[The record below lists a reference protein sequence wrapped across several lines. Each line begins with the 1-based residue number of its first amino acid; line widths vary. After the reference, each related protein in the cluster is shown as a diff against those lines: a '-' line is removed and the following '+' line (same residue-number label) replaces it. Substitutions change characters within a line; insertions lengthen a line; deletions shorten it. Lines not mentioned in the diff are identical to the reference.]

1 MGRVPD
7 CDVIFSRWCECVTDN
22 SEVADASD
30 KVDAPALQSFG
41 IRDEGIVLDG
51 NVRQCARMHAGI
63 DSRRHCAIGQTWLGA
78 DDAVPKSNVRHLRR
92 PGVQPQAFT
101 RIAQIQI
108 VVHDVTLLMIINV
121 HIA

>member
-30 KVDAPALQSFG
+30 KVDAPAL
-41 IRDEGIVLDG
+41 
-51 NVRQCARMHAGI
+51 QCARMHAGI